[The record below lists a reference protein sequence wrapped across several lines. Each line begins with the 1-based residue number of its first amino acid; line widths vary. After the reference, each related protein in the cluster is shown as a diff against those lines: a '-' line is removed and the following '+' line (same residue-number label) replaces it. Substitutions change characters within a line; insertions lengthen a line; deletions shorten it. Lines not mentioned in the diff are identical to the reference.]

1 MTQQDLVHK
10 RPFLFISL
18 AFGLSYPLSNLINL
32 PDILII
38 IWKMA
43 AVGCLALYALRNHS
57 HGSFLILASFLSVYA
72 LGDGFVEFDI
82 LWGGIAFAI
91 GHIIAIL
98 FFLKYRRPSL
108 SFSQKLLVF
117 TLPII
122 TPLIAYMITNT
133 AEESGLDAA
142 IYIAL
147 LAMMASAAWASS
159 FPRYRTGLGTIL
171 FIISDL
177 LLFLRFGLS
186 PDIFWLNLMVWYS
199 YYFGVFLMATGI
211 VQTLRKKGS

>member
-1 MTQQDLVHK
+1 M
-10 RPFLFISL
+10 
-18 AFGLSYPLSNLINL
+18 
-32 PDILII
+32 PDWVMI

-57 HGSFLILASFLSVYA
+57 HGSFLILASFLSMYA

-82 LWGGIAFAI
+82 VWGGIAFAI

-108 SFSQKLLVF
+108 SLSQKLLVF
-117 TLPII
+117 TLPVTI
-122 TPLIAYMITNT
+122 PLIAYTITKT
-133 AEESGLDAA
+133 SEESGLDAA
-142 IYIAL
+142 FYIAL
-147 LAMMASAAWASS
+147 LAVMASTAWASS

-186 PDIFWLNLMVWYS
+186 SDIFWLNLMVWYS
-199 YYFGVFLMATGI
+199 YYFGVFLITTGI
-211 VQTLRKKGS
+211 VQTLRKKES